1 MMKKI
6 IFAVVLA
13 MLISAGTCYADEVD
27 DLLGYYVNR
36 FKPENA
42 ELVIS
47 EKPDPTGKFNDIYM
61 NLRGVM
67 IEGLRLN
74 RLAFRMR
81 GVQFNDPSEWKSGK
95 VECTDALRI
104 EAIGELYETDI
115 NRAIESKTFGKDADH
130 WHDMSL
136 KITPQGLSGR
146 GYYTATVMIIPLD
159 ILLEIDSGLKIVK
172 GKELWLNNPKVKVNT
187 LDVPDY
193 VTKQALAKIQPLVDL
208 KKIPLPMTLHKI
220 DLKQGVATLSTRTL
234 PKPLTQGLKYSYTK

>member
-1 MMKKI
+1 MKRLLI
-6 IFAVVLA
+6 CVAMVLI
-13 MLISAGTCYADEVD
+13 LADAAYCDDVD
-27 DLLGYYVNR
+27 ALLRYYVNR
-36 FKPENA
+36 FTPETA

-47 EKPDPTGKFNDIYM
+47 EKPDSSGKFNDVYM

-81 GVQFNDPSEWKSGK
+81 GVQFNEPSEWKQGK
-95 VECTDALRI
+95 VECTEAMKV
-104 EAIGELYETDI
+104 EAIGEVYEDDI
-115 NRAIESKTFGKDADH
+115 NKAIEAKTFGKDADH

-136 KITPQGLSGR
+136 AITPQGLKGK
-146 GYYTATVMIIPLD
+146 GYYTAKVMRLPLD

-172 GKELWLNNPKVKVNT
+172 GKELWLNNPQVKVNK

-193 VTKQALAKIQPLVDL
+193 ITKQALTKIQPLVDL
-208 KKIPLPMTLHKI
+208 KKIPLPMTLHKV
-220 DLKQGVATLSTRTL
+220 DLKKGSATLSTRTL